1 MHFSSFIGNKLARSK
16 DKSFT
21 RRILNLA
28 KFSIALSIGI
38 MIIAMAV
45 VQGFKNEIQQ
55 KVMGFDGHVQVV
67 NLDLNESKELVP
79 IPIQQ
84 NFIQELKKGEN
95 IKSIAPFASKPGILN
110 TKTDIEGLLFKGV
123 NREFHWDFLEKSL
136 KKGRLPLLNDSTT
149 TYEVLISQ
157 RLANTLQLDTGDRI
171 GAFFIHNEKVRERRF
186 DVVGVFSTGLTEF
199 DETVCFTDIRVIQ
212 RIIGRDYSQVSGF
225 EILLNDLKKLET
237 SSEWIDE
244 QIGLKYR
251 AISVKEKHSVIF
263 QWLDIVDTNAYV
275 ILILMALVAIV
286 NMVTVFLILVIER
299 TNMVGVLKALGGS
312 NSGIMRIFI
321 IKATSVLLPGM
332 ILGNLFGFGVALVQ
346 KSFGLIRLDE
356 ATYYME
362 QVPIYLDWM
371 SVLGINLGTFIC
383 VTLVLFL
390 PALIVRT
397 ITPVKAL
404 RFN

>member
-21 RRILNLA
+21 RRILTLA
-28 KFSIALSIGI
+28 KLSIALSIGI

-84 NFIQELKKGEN
+84 DFLSKLENSEN
-95 IKSIAPFASKPGILN
+95 IKNVAPFASKPGILN
-110 TKTDIEGLLFKGV
+110 TNSDIEGLLFKGV
-123 NREFHWDFLEKSL
+123 NAEFHWDFLERSL
-136 KKGRLPLLNDSTT
+136 KKGRLPNLNDSST
-149 TYEVLISQ
+149 TYEVLVSQ
-157 RLANTLQLDTGDRI
+157 RLANKLQLDTGMRI

-186 DVVGVFSTGLTEF
+186 DVVGIFSTGLTEF

-212 RIIGRDYSQVSGF
+212 RIIGRDYTQVSGF
-225 EILLNDLKKLET
+225 EILVNDVDNLDAT
-237 SSEWIDE
+237 SEWIDE

-251 AISVKEKHSVIF
+251 AINVREKHSVIF

-275 ILILMALVAIV
+275 ILVLMALVAIV
-286 NMVTVFLILVIER
+286 NMITVFLILVIER
-299 TNMVGVLKALGGS
+299 TNMVGILKALGGN

-332 ILGNLFGFGVALVQ
+332 VMGNLFGLGVAVLQ
-346 KSFGLIRLDE
+346 KSLGILSLDE

-362 QVPIYLDWM
+362 QVPIYLDWL
-371 SVLGINLGTFIC
+371 SILGINLGTFLCI
-383 VTLVLFL
+383 TLVLFL